1 MSVCFFGDT
10 AVQLYLLGHCSIAIS
25 SETLQYSY
33 IFWDSAVQLY
43 LLRHWSTAIS
53 SKTLQYSYIFWD
65 NAVQLYISSGTMP
78 YSCIFWTLQYSY
90 IFSDNAVQ
98 LYISSGTMQYS
109 CIFWDT
115 AVQLSKTTHRG
126 VPVLLTHQHK
136 LIVIHLSDLFT
147 IKHKSIILRNDCQI
161 QVKQYYLTVFKF
173 LLIEPKDS

>member
-1 MSVCFFGDT
+1 MLYSCIFWDT
-10 AVQLYLLGHCSIAIS
+10 AVQLYLLGQC
-25 SETLQYSY
+25 
-33 IFWDSAVQLY
+33 
-43 LLRHWSTAIS
+43 STAIS
-53 SKTLQYSYIFWD
+53 SGPMQYSY
-65 NAVQLYISSGTMP
+65 
-78 YSCIFWTLQYSY
+78 
-90 IFSDNAVQ
+90 
-98 LYISSGTMQYS
+98 
-109 CIFWDT
+109 IFWDT